1 MEPIQKNKNI
11 HGIFIG
17 DGMQSGMEKPE
28 FTIYGY
34 IKPEDDGWV
43 AVCVNMCL
51 VSQGKTPTEAF
62 EKMVKSAT
70 SYIQI
75 LKHDFPKQWKS
86 KIEYEAPR
94 EFYDEFVDLL
104 KELKPLL
111 DLLSRPISKKKT
123 AHVNIMPNLRP
134 NIMPGNIFVQP
145 ISANYT

>member
-1 MEPIQKNKNI
+1 MGPIQKGKNI
-11 HGIFIG
+11 HGVFIG
-17 DGMQSGMEKPE
+17 GGMQVGTIKPE

-34 IKPEDDGWV
+34 IKPEDNGWV

-62 EKMVKSAT
+62 EKIVKSAI

-75 LKHDFPKQWKS
+75 LKQDYPKRWKS
-86 KIEYEAPR
+86 KIECGPPR
-94 EFYDEFVDLL
+94 EFYHEFMNLL

-111 DLLSRPISKKKT
+111 DLSSKPIPKRNT
-123 AHVNIMPNLRP
+123 AFVDIMPNLRP